1 MRENLRAPP
10 WKLVLQWGRQFRMD
24 RVAIKD
30 VSEKLSLR
38 HALGKKTLSL
48 KINIPSKNIIIF
60 FKVRILV
67 NFQTL
72 ACGKKQHQLRL
83 SHPFSPKAT

>member
-38 HALGKKTLSL
+38 HALGKKNSFSQN
-48 KINIPSKNIIIF
+48 K
-60 FKVRILV
+60 
-67 NFQTL
+67 
-72 ACGKKQHQLRL
+72 
-83 SHPFSPKAT
+83 HPF